1 MVDIVHRKT
10 ICLNMIVKNESH
22 IIASTLKNIL
32 EHIKID
38 YWVISDT
45 GSTDDTVDIIQ
56 HFFKERGIS
65 GEIFHDKWKDF
76 GHNRT
81 KALEHA
87 YDKSDYLFIFD
98 ADDLIHGDIQLP
110 STLDKDTYDL
120 QFGNPVSYHRS
131 ILISNRMKWKY
142 VGVLHELLHNVD
154 PIKSRGYLLGNY
166 NIESRRLGD
175 RSKNPNKYVDDAL
188 VLEKGFEEENTD
200 LWLKYR
206 YSYYCAQSYQDAG
219 KLEKAIEWYE
229 RTLTLDY
236 SPQYK
241 YCACIKAGD
250 CYNVLKQYSNAIDS
264 WSKAYF
270 YDKERLEGI
279 VKIMEYFYNKEQHFM
294 VSSLYNKFKHV
305 KIGNAKDKIFLDY
318 SKYHDFHYF
327 ASVSGCYCDEYKSAY
342 EACKYMLLNNRPN
355 SANTIYNLK
364 FYMKHFKEDDDN
376 KSLLDYFVTYI
387 MNPRIVFKERKH
399 AWNIVNSIIKEQL
412 PDKYEILENIIT
424 TPQKKNIDKNSK
436 YASSKNILI
445 YTGWMTHLWNES
457 HLDKKALGGSE
468 KAVAYLSREL
478 PKGYNIIISGYVE
491 EGTFA
496 NRTYV
501 HQSKLQS
508 ILDNTIFHTIIVS
521 RNINFLTEF
530 NNLKCFQLILS
541 LHDTHILAPDNNANH
556 VLDMH
561 NTSIDKVVTLTP
573 WHKSNISKIYQNIP
587 SNKIEII
594 NNGIDISQFP
604 NTKEIN
610 DDTIKKI
617 RNKFVW
623 SSRTERG
630 LDIVLNLWS
639 EIIEKIP
646 DATLD
651 ICSYG
656 KFPKDQS
663 DQKMLDIINS
673 YESIT
678 YLGKLNATELYE
690 LMSISEYWLY
700 TNTFPETS
708 CITAME
714 MLMSGAICLYY
725 PLAGL
730 VDTIGNYGIQ
740 VKSGNEIETLMN
752 LSEENK
758 TELIKNGKVYALT
771 CSWTNRAK
779 QWINMLGL
787 DIKNHKIGIFNSFPF
802 HYEMFG
808 FILNYAKNNEIL
820 VDIFTNTQNDL
831 GWIDFYR
838 EKFNNFNVIDF
849 KKFEGNTNNYSTFFV
864 TTDDDP
870 LFKTEW
876 IDNNVVCLN
885 HYYKIRSPNFKHYL
899 NVANFKDSPLEYSY
913 PCYPLINYK
922 EKKQNT
928 TVCVIGGGNIHTN
941 HNIDIINRLESKNK
955 IILNIFVRKIC
966 NTNISGVDTSKF
978 NINFIEDIETQE
990 MIKILKQSSYI
1001 LINYNSNED
1010 HNNGIS
1016 CSGSLQLALS
1026 TLCKP
1031 IMVHTSNK
1039 YLQIENALEFD
1050 INSNEPINIDGEID
1064 FEVIEQERKKYVDKF
1079 EYYLNNIKQSYNF
1092 EHDEVN
1098 ISLLDNIKD
1107 YKSIY
1112 QNYMD
1117 RGNTE
1122 IMFRKLIT
1130 HIFPY
1135 FKDKNIIDL
1144 GAYIG
1149 DNSIPWALKSNGII
1163 YAIDPSKENTDFIDK
1178 MTKHNNL
1185 DNVVTITKAISNKSE
1200 TIYYNELN
1208 DNHISC
1214 NTITGRSLFEATT
1227 LDNLKL
1233 DNIGFIH
1240 LDVEG
1245 FEQKV
1250 LDGAIKL
1257 ITTYKPVIAWENHIE
1272 KEDYMKIVNFFSSHN
1287 YNTFLINEQFPHCF
1301 PDCRNFIS
1309 LPNTSH
1315 ININNINE
1323 KFKETYKEFTPDK
1336 NKPFLINMDIPHIC
1350 VLYNILHSETI
1361 KYNTWCDGFAEAIK
1375 MLMGNE
1381 NYKIDF
1387 INDSDNK
1394 NINFKEYD
1402 LILFKESFNGAIY
1415 NKYIKYITNTKI
1427 GLFISSSNI
1436 IPTDVEI
1443 NKYDI
1448 LFYETYWYYNYAN
1461 LKRHPLSFHAFG
1473 INTNIMKPYNYEKIY
1488 DNIFVGAIIDFKN
1501 PLKMINK
1508 QGNNLCIGAII
1519 DKNIEVQLN
1528 NNNIIVEDYVD
1539 YLSLSNKYNQSKN
1552 CYLPCSLHGGGER
1565 ALLEARAC
1573 NITVEIDETNVKLK
1587 ELLNSPIYDQNYYYS
1602 QINYGLCT
1610 FFNKNYSKQIINL
1623 IYHKDKGYG
1632 NFGDEISKFII
1643 ENLIN
1648 KEKYTLLFNSNNSN
1662 YINMIAIGSYIQCA
1676 PNNCIIYGSGIRTD
1690 PPIEFNSHKY
1700 NNLNVKAVRGP
1711 LTKQFLEKKN
1721 IFVPD
1726 IYGDPALLLPLFYQP
1741 NFLSEFKNNIGL
1753 IPHISNYDLYL
1764 NKNLP
1769 TNIILICPY
1778 DKWENIIDKIFS
1790 CKYIISSALH
1800 GLICADAY
1808 NKPNIWLNEFKLNE
1822 GEFKFKDYFLSQNRN
1837 WINISNIEEL
1847 DETKLHTTGNIIDLE
1862 KLKNAFIYI

>member
-32 EHIKID
+32 EHVKID
-38 YWVISDT
+38 SWVISDT

-98 ADDLIHGDIQLP
+98 ADDLIHGDMQLP

-206 YSYYCAQSYQDAG
+206 YAYYCGQSYNDAG
-219 KLEKAIEWYE
+219 KWEKAIEWYE

-279 VKIMEYFYNKEQHFM
+279 VKIMEYFYNKKQHFM

-387 MNPRIVFKERKH
+387 MNPQIVFKERKN

-412 PDKYEILENIIT
+412 LDKYEILENIIT

-541 LHDTHILAPDNNANH
+541 LHDTHILTPDNNANH

-573 WHKSNISKIYQNIP
+573 WHKSNISKIHPSIP
-587 SNKIEII
+587 NNKIEII

-604 NTKEIN
+604 NTKEI
-610 DDTIKKI
+610 DGESIQKI
-617 RNKFVW
+617 RNKFIW

-630 LDIVLNLWS
+630 LHIVLNLWG
-639 EIIEKIP
+639 EILEKIP

-656 KFPKDQS
+656 KFPKDPA

-673 YESIT
+673 YDSIT
-678 YLGKLNATELYE
+678 YHGKLSAIELYE

-700 TNTFPETS
+700 TSTFPETS

-714 MLMSGAICLYY
+714 MLMSGVICLYY

-730 VDTIGNYGIQ
+730 VDTVGDYGIQ
-740 VKSGNEIETLMN
+740 VKLGNEIETIMN
-752 LSEENK
+752 LSEETK
-758 TELIKNGKVYALT
+758 AELIKNGKEYALT
-771 CSWTNRAK
+771 CSWTNRAV
-779 QWINMLGL
+779 QWTNMLGL
-787 DIKNHKIGIFNSFPF
+787 DIKNNRIGIFNSFPF

-1031 IMVHTSNK
+1031 IMVNTSNK

-1050 INSNEPINIDGEID
+1050 IASDEQINIDGEID
-1064 FEVIEQERKKYVDKF
+1064 FKAIEEERNKYVDKF

-1149 DNSIPWALKSNGII
+1149 DNSVPWALKSNGII

-1178 MTKHNNL
+1178 MAKHNKL
-1185 DNVVTITKAISNKSE
+1185 DNIVTITKAISDKSE
-1200 TIYYNELN
+1200 TIYYNEN
-1208 DNHISC
+1208 DDTHISC
-1214 NTITGRSLFEATT
+1214 NTNTGRGSFQATN
-1227 LDNLKL
+1227 LDNLNL
-1233 DNIGFIH
+1233 ENIGFIH

-1245 FEQKV
+1245 FEYKV
-1250 LDGAIKL
+1250 LQGSINIINKYNP
-1257 ITTYKPVIAWENHIE
+1257 IIVWENHIE

-1309 LPNTSH
+1309 LPENSN
-1315 ININNINE
+1315 ININNINK
-1323 KFKETYKEFTPDK
+1323 KFQEIYKDFTPDK
-1336 NKPFLINMDIPHIC
+1336 NRHFLVKQGDSNNIQSTIYLRILSDPFSSNNMENWMETDKLSYMYNKPVILTKKDNYTHCIIINVGMPKLNINKNKVVGISHEPTLPEEPLRSQVIEYAKKNMQKYFIGDKNNLPEPFIEGQTFMFHNKTRYHNIPKTKFCSIVISKKQCTSGHKYRHKLVEAILKTDLPIDIYGYGVEIYKNKMNDHRLKYHLPNTKLNPCGIDPFIDYKFHIC
-1350 VLYNILHSETI
+1350 IENMVSNNYFSE
-1361 KYNTWCDGFAEAIK
+1361 
-1375 MLMGNE
+1375 
-1381 NYKIDF
+1381 KIV
-1387 INDSDNK
+1387 NP
-1394 NINFKEYD
+1394 
-1402 LILFKESFNGAIY
+1402 LL
-1415 NKYIKYITNTKI
+1415 
-1427 GLFISSSNI
+1427 SNI
-1436 IPTDVEI
+1436 IPIYYGCKKIDNYFDNIIKLTGNIEQDI
-1443 NKYDI
+1443 N
-1448 LFYETYWYYNYAN
+1448 L
-1461 LKRHPLSFHAFG
+1461 LKKIFEKQHMY
-1473 INTNIMKPYNYEKIY
+1473 INTYNSDKILDKCNMFYNLHTFFDDIKLKDEIIIPKKLFQTWEHSNIEPDFQE
-1488 DNIFVGAIIDFKN
+1488 IIDIWKN
-1501 PLKMINK
+1501 
-1508 QGNNLCIGAII
+1508 NNL
-1519 DKNIEVQLN
+1519 
-1528 NNNIIVEDYVD
+1528 DYEYIFHD
-1539 YLSLSNKYNQSKN
+1539 SGQRL
-1552 CYLPCSLHGGGER
+1552 
-1565 ALLEARAC
+1565 
-1573 NITVEIDETNVKLK
+1573 
-1587 ELLNSPIYDQNYYYS
+1587 
-1602 QINYGLCT
+1602 
-1610 FFNKNYSKQIINL
+1610 
-1623 IYHKDKGYG
+1623 
-1632 NFGDEISKFII
+1632 KFIE
-1643 ENLIN
+1643 ENF
-1648 KEKYTLLFNSNNSN
+1648 E
-1662 YINMIAIGSYIQCA
+1662 
-1676 PNNCIIYGSGIRTD
+1676 
-1690 PPIEFNSHKY
+1690 E
-1700 NNLNVKAVRGP
+1700 NVV
-1711 LTKQFLEKKN
+1711 N
-1721 IFVPD
+1721 
-1726 IYGDPALLLPLFYQP
+1726 
-1741 NFLSEFKNNIGL
+1741 
-1753 IPHISNYDLYL
+1753 
-1764 NKNLP
+1764 
-1769 TNIILICPY
+1769 
-1778 DKWENIIDKIFS
+1778 
-1790 CKYIISSALH
+1790 
-1800 GLICADAY
+1800 AY
-1808 NKPNIWLNEFKLNE
+1808 NK
-1822 GEFKFKDYFLSQNRN
+1822 
-1837 WINISNIEEL
+1837 
-1847 DETKLHTTGNIIDLE
+1847 IIPGAYKCDLWRYCV
-1862 KLKNAFIYI
+1862 LYIYGGFYADIDTLCMGK